1 MIDLAELIRDVANYI
16 INNSL
21 ATSIGADIFLD
32 NKPDQ
37 PDSLISIFEYA
48 GTPTTTGVSALDRR
62 IQILVRNKS
71 YSVARSKAWAIF
83 NLLDKSE
90 GKGEGIILTQN
101 RVSVIN
107 ALQQPFKLETDV
119 NERSVFICNYAIA
132 TTRD

>member
-1 MIDLAELIRDVANYI
+1 VIDLAELIRDVANYL

-21 ATSIGADIFLD
+21 ATSIGTDIFLD
-32 NKPDQ
+32 NKPDL
-37 PDSLISIFEYA
+37 DNIICVFEYA
-48 GTPTTTGVSALDRR
+48 GLPTTTGVSALDRR

-83 NLLDKSE
+83 NLLDIE
-90 GKGEGIILTQN
+90 DKGEGIQLTQT
-101 RVSVIN
+101 RVSIIN
-107 ALQQPFKLETDV
+107 ALQNPFKLETDA

>member
-1 MIDLAELIRDVANYI
+1 VFYIAELIRDIANYL

-21 ATSIGADIFLD
+21 ATSIGTDVFLD

-37 PDSLISIFEYA
+37 PDNLISIFEYS
-48 GTPTTTGVSALDRR
+48 GSTTNVSILDRR

-71 YSVARSKAWAIF
+71 YSIARSKAWAIF

-90 GKGEGIILTQN
+90 EKGEGIQLTQT
-101 RVSVIN
+101 RVSIIN
-107 ALQQPFKLETDV
+107 GLQQPFKLETDA
-119 NERSVFICNYAIA
+119 NERSVFICNYAVA

>member
-1 MIDLAELIRDVANYI
+1 MVELAELIRDVANYL

-21 ATSIGADIFLD
+21 ATSIGTDIFLD

-37 PDSLISIFEYA
+37 PDNIVSIFEYA
-48 GTPTTTGVSALDRR
+48 GSSTTGVSALDRR
-62 IQILVRNKS
+62 IQISVRNKS
-71 YSVARSKAWAIF
+71 YSVARSKAWEIF

-90 GKGEGIILTQN
+90 NKGEGIQLTQN

-119 NERSVFICNYAIA
+119 NERSVFVCNYAIA

>member
-1 MIDLAELIRDVANYI
+1 MIDLAELIRDVANYL

-21 ATSIGADIFLD
+21 ATSIGTDIFLD
-32 NKPDQ
+32 NKPDL
-37 PDSLISIFEYA
+37 DNIICVFEYA
-48 GTPTTTGVSALDRR
+48 GLPTTTGVSALDRR

>member
-1 MIDLAELIRDVANYI
+1 VVELAELIRDVANYL

-21 ATSIGADIFLD
+21 ATSIGTDIFLD

-37 PDSLISIFEYA
+37 PDNIVSIFEYA
-48 GTPTTTGVSALDRR
+48 GSSTTGVSALDRR
-62 IQILVRNKS
+62 IQISVRNKS
-71 YSVARSKAWAIF
+71 YSVARSKAWEIF

-90 GKGEGIILTQN
+90 NKGEGIQLTQN